1 MTVHEWA
8 SLLVQQVAE
17 TDWLQW
23 VAVAA
28 GVAEVL
34 YARAGKIWLYPTGI
48 LGTVLT
54 IYILWCSGLYAEC
67 WLNGYYFVMSVY
79 GWWHW
84 ARKKNTPPVKASY
97 CNAAEWWITG
107 AIVVLGTLL
116 LYVILKYKTPST
128 VPFWDAWVS
137 ATAWAGMWLLA
148 RRKIEN
154 WILLNIS
161 NLFAVPL
168 LFYKHLPMFAALTVF
183 LFVIAVQGFFAWRKE
198 IRADALGTMI
208 PGHS

>member
-1 MTVHEWA
+1 MTVHEWWN
-8 SLLVQQVAE
+8 LLVQQVVE

-54 IYILWCSGLYAEC
+54 IYILLVAGLFADSL
-67 WLNGYYFVMSVY
+67 LNGYYLVMSIY
-79 GWWHW
+79 GWWYW
-84 ARKKNTPPVKASY
+84 ARKKDLPPVKPTYSSRR
-97 CNAAEWWITG
+97 EWRITG
-107 AIVVLGTLL
+107 AIVAGGTMVLYLA
-116 LYVILKYKTPST
+116 LKYYTPST

-137 ATAWAGMWLLA
+137 ATGWAGMWLLA

-154 WILLNIS
+154 WILLNVS
-161 NLFAVPL
+161 NAFAVPL
-168 LFYKHLPMFAALTVF
+168 LLYKHLPLFAALTVF
-183 LFVIAVQGFFAWRKE
+183 LFVIAVQGYFAWRKE
-198 IRADALGTMI
+198 VRSEMSI
-208 PGHS
+208 S